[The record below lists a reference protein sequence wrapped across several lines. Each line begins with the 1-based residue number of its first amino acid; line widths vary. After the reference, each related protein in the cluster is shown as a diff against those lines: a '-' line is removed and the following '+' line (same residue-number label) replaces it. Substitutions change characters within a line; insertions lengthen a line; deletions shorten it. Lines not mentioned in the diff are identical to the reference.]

1 VALEDDYRAYREAIA
16 SAIRILRPG
25 AEVATSGLDSLEEEL
40 ASLDP
45 HLVIC
50 SVPVSAVPSPTL
62 AWVELSLDPIRPTLV
77 CIGGRYFER
86 KNPALD
92 AILWV
97 IDETEKLL
105 EKS

>member
-16 SAIRILRPG
+16 SAIRLLRPG
-25 AEVATSGLDSLEEEL
+25 AEVVTSGLDALEEEV

-50 SVPVSAVPSPTL
+50 SVPAVPGAAL

-97 IDETEKLL
+97 VDETEKHL
-105 EKS
+105 EKG